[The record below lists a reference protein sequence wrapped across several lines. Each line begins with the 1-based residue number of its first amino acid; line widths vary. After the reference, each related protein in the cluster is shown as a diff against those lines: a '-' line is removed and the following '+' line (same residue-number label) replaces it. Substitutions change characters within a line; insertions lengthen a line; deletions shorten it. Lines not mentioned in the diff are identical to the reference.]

1 MPLLAL
7 GLMCS
12 ARSAEAYT
20 VQTDSL
26 TTDSVAVQLPADSVE
41 APKHFYEKGFI
52 GIFLGGF
59 KNCALGL
66 SAALVF
72 SYIASLICQ
81 PKMKKH

>member
-52 GIFLGGF
+52 GKVYDYFRNSNRPAPDNKFDISFIGGPHY
-59 KNCALGL
+59 
-66 SAALVF
+66 S
-72 SYIASLICQ
+72 S
-81 PKMKKH
+81 